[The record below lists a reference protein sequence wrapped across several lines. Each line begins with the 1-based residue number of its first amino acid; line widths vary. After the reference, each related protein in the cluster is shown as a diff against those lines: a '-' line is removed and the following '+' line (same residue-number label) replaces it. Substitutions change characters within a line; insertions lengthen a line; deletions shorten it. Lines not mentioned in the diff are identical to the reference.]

1 MGKNH
6 GDITAFYFHKYILL
20 AKSLF
25 GCTRE
30 RTSVKVA
37 ENSQATS
44 VLFILDQAA
53 IKTRNNSQLQ
63 TNYDKKSYQVRKY
76 LSLSLSTECLDS
88 QVGVQRSCRCAD
100 FVCNPPKIAAAIA
113 KNHARHL
120 PKIAVLTVIVI
131 P

>member
-1 MGKNH
+1 MGKKSC
-6 GDITAFYFHKYILL
+6 DITAFYFHKYILP

-63 TNYDKKSYQVRKY
+63 TNYDEKSCQVRKY

-88 QVGVQRSCRCAD
+88 QVGVQRSCRAD

-120 PKIAVLTVIVI
+120 PKIAVQTVIVI